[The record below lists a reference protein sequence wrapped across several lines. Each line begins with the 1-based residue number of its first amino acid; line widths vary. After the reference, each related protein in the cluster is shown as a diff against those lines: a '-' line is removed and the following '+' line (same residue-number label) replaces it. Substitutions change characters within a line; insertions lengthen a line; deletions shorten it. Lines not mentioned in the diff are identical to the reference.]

1 MIFKILKKCKRPN
14 YVGIVYKQK
23 GLHHNDRITNILNCG
38 DSVSF
43 SYITHLNLH
52 NNSMSQVLL
61 LSQTKLKEFSKVI
74 QLESDRT
81 RI

>member
-1 MIFKILKKCKRPN
+1 MWELCTNRM
-14 YVGIVYKQK
+14 K
-23 GLHHNDRITNILNCG
+23 GLHHNNRITNIFNYG

-43 SYITHLNLH
+43 SYITHLNPH
-52 NNSMSQVLL
+52 NKSMSQVLL

>member
-1 MIFKILKKCKRPN
+1 MWELCTNRM
-14 YVGIVYKQK
+14 K
-23 GLHHNDRITNILNCG
+23 GLYHNDRITNILSCG
-38 DSVSF
+38 NSVSS
-43 SYITHLNLH
+43 SYITHLNPP

>member
-1 MIFKILKKCKRPN
+1 MWELCTNRM
-14 YVGIVYKQK
+14 K
-23 GLHHNDRITNILNCG
+23 GLHHNNRITNIFNYG

-43 SYITHLNLH
+43 SYYHSFKSTHNK
-52 NNSMSQVLL
+52 SMSQVLL